1 MHQAVLNCVNDISIP
16 LEKASVMASQTPA
29 AFANVNDAVGQLAAG
44 YTANFVVL
52 DDNNVLNQVWQN
64 GVCEKD
70 NNKASDSL

>member
-1 MHQAVLNCVNDISIP
+1 
-16 LEKASVMASQTPA
+16 MASQTPA